1 MPTSSDRNIVRMRN
15 RLLRFLLATTLVVSA
30 PVTLHAQDEGI
41 GKKEAERNQA
51 KKEKEDKKATR
62 IAEKEN
68 RKRHLGIQDKATR
81 KRIKQNTKRAGK
93 HGTNTHRDPFF
104 VRLFG
109 RRH

>member
-1 MPTSSDRNIVRMRN
+1 MKRRI
-15 RLLRFLLATTLVVSA
+15 LGFLLLAFLTSTAPTL
-30 PVTLHAQDEGI
+30 LHGQEGI
-41 GKKEAERNQA
+41 GKKEAERIQA
-51 KKEKEDKKATR
+51 KKEKEDKKA
-62 IAEKEN
+62 AKLKEKED

-81 KRIKQNTKRAGK
+81 KRIKQNTKRANK

>member
-1 MPTSSDRNIVRMRN
+1 MAPDDLNLVPMKRRI
-15 RLLRFLLATTLVVSA
+15 LRFLLLAFLTSA
-30 PVTLHAQDEGI
+30 SPAVMHAQEGI
-41 GKKEAERNQA
+41 GKKEAERIQA
-51 KKEKEDKKATR
+51 KKEKEDKKA
-62 IAEKEN
+62 AKVKEKQD

-81 KRIKQNTKRAGK
+81 KRIKQNTKRANK

>member
-1 MPTSSDRNIVRMRN
+1 MAVTDLNLVPMKRRI
-15 RLLRFLLATTLVVSA
+15 LRFLLLIILTSAAPTL
-30 PVTLHAQDEGI
+30 LHAQEGI
-41 GKKEAERNQA
+41 GKKEAERMQA
-51 KKEKEDKKATR
+51 KQEKEDKKA
-62 IAEKEN
+62 AKVKEKED
-68 RKRHLGIQDKATR
+68 RKHHLGIQDKATR